1 MFLSYVESGVSL
13 AKGADASSWYRP
25 ALALL
30 KYNSFVILDS
40 PETLMTYRAPLYP
53 LYEAAMLWIGNGKV
67 MFIIVGQ
74 IIMLWITGVFTG
86 RIVGLFMQKYQIIAL
101 SLIVFNPNAFAIAHL
116 IQSDTLYAL
125 FITLLVWS
133 LLKYMV
139 SNNELKWGAITG
151 VFLGISCLIRPT
163 GQYLIFLLP
172 IIFPLINYFYGH
184 KKIIKESVINGLVS
198 AAISSI
204 ILLPWMAHNNEAG
217 WGLVL
222 VPPQIKTVYLR
233 DNAILAESID
243 RNISTAIASDKIFK
257 DEKAYVDS
265 KIEIWT
271 HMSDKEKFN
280 SLVAYYGEKI
290 TSYPARVLLNS
301 YIDSWIDFFSG
312 GGSINFYNLLSID
325 RVKVLDKNQPIAHSS
340 RMELVHDSLSG
351 APIQAILIS
360 ALSYCYVII
369 IRVLGILGI
378 IKMIKEKEYS
388 LLLIIIGL
396 IMYFAMTALFVGNSR
411 YRLPVE
417 IGFIVLALYGLL
429 FLNDKKIKQI
439 NKMNQNKILIFIV
452 AYNAESHIESVLD
465 RIPRDFLNDNK
476 NNIEILIVDDSSV
489 DNTVNLS
496 NKYVIENSELPITVF
511 KNPENQGYG
520 GNQKIGYLY
529 MLKNNFDIVIL
540 LHGDGQYAPEYIPI
554 LVDPVLKGEAD
565 AVFGSRMI
573 NKKDALKGGMP
584 LYKYF
589 GNQILTF
596 IQNKLLHSNLYE
608 FHSGYRIYSSNIIKK
623 IPFQF
628 NSNDFD
634 FDTDIIIQIV
644 DNGFKIQELSIPTFY
659 GDEICNVNGIKY
671 AWNILKSTTLSRI
684 QHKAQLFYSPK
695 FDYEEDNNIYTDKT
709 AFDSSHKFAI
719 DRVNKNS
726 IVFDIGAGPGV
737 IARELFK
744 KSCVIYGVDEYIQ
757 DSLVVSC
764 KNTQEVDLDFIEK
777 SVFEF

>member
-1 MFLSYVESGVSL
+1 
-13 AKGADASSWYRP
+13 
-25 ALALL
+25 
-30 KYNSFVILDS
+30 
-40 PETLMTYRAPLYP
+40 
-53 LYEAAMLWIGNGKV
+53 
-67 MFIIVGQ
+67 
-74 IIMLWITGVFTG
+74 
-86 RIVGLFMQKYQIIAL
+86 
-101 SLIVFNPNAFAIAHL
+101 
-116 IQSDTLYAL
+116 
-125 FITLLVWS
+125 
-133 LLKYMV
+133 
-139 SNNELKWGAITG
+139 
-151 VFLGISCLIRPT
+151 
-163 GQYLIFLLP
+163 
-172 IIFPLINYFYGH
+172 
-184 KKIIKESVINGLVS
+184 
-198 AAISSI
+198 
-204 ILLPWMAHNNEAG
+204 
-217 WGLVL
+217 
-222 VPPQIKTVYLR
+222 
-233 DNAILAESID
+233 
-243 RNISTAIASDKIFK
+243 
-257 DEKAYVDS
+257 
-265 KIEIWT
+265 
-271 HMSDKEKFN
+271 
-280 SLVAYYGEKI
+280 
-290 TSYPARVLLNS
+290 
-301 YIDSWIDFFSG
+301 
-312 GGSINFYNLLSID
+312 
-325 RVKVLDKNQPIAHSS
+325 
-340 RMELVHDSLSG
+340 
-351 APIQAILIS
+351 
-360 ALSYCYVII
+360 
-369 IRVLGILGI
+369 
-378 IKMIKEKEYS
+378 
-388 LLLIIIGL
+388 
-396 IMYFAMTALFVGNSR
+396 
-411 YRLPVE
+411 
-417 IGFIVLALYGLL
+417 
-429 FLNDKKIKQI
+429 
-439 NKMNQNKILIFIV
+439 MNQNKILIFIV

-777 SVFEF
+777 SVFEFKEDKLDAILLLDIVEHIKDPDNFLFILRNRFSCYCPKIVITTGNIAFFIMRLSLLFGVFQYGKKGILDKTHTRLYTFSSLKRLLKDSGYIIEETCGIPIPFPLIFGENKFSYFLLSLNNFFIKINKGFFSYQIAITARMTPSLELLLERSSSQGLE

>member
-1 MFLSYVESGVSL
+1 MRQYYKNSNKIWIVLFIYLIVNIMFLSYVESGVSL

-133 LLKYMV
+133 LLKFMV

-429 FLNDKKIKQI
+429 FLNDKK
-439 NKMNQNKILIFIV
+439 NKTNK
-452 AYNAESHIESVLD
+452 
-465 RIPRDFLNDNK
+465 
-476 NNIEILIVDDSSV
+476 
-489 DNTVNLS
+489 
-496 NKYVIENSELPITVF
+496 
-511 KNPENQGYG
+511 
-520 GNQKIGYLY
+520 
-529 MLKNNFDIVIL
+529 
-540 LHGDGQYAPEYIPI
+540 
-554 LVDPVLKGEAD
+554 
-565 AVFGSRMI
+565 
-573 NKKDALKGGMP
+573 
-584 LYKYF
+584 
-589 GNQILTF
+589 
-596 IQNKLLHSNLYE
+596 
-608 FHSGYRIYSSNIIKK
+608 
-623 IPFQF
+623 
-628 NSNDFD
+628 
-634 FDTDIIIQIV
+634 
-644 DNGFKIQELSIPTFY
+644 
-659 GDEICNVNGIKY
+659 
-671 AWNILKSTTLSRI
+671 
-684 QHKAQLFYSPK
+684 
-695 FDYEEDNNIYTDKT
+695 
-709 AFDSSHKFAI
+709 
-719 DRVNKNS
+719 
-726 IVFDIGAGPGV
+726 
-737 IARELFK
+737 
-744 KSCVIYGVDEYIQ
+744 
-757 DSLVVSC
+757 
-764 KNTQEVDLDFIEK
+764 
-777 SVFEF
+777 